1 MPIAHDI
8 FAETNPAYCA
18 ALLTQFV
25 GAYCSRTDAGP
36 DITLCYAALPLA
48 LSGDLA
54 STFNRTDRR
63 TGLLEWLHRCP
74 VIQIRLAD
82 RVNGSLDIVTEAIRF
97 ACFSH
102 MLMINSEGRL
112 VLGASTLRK
121 DLTKQLSE
129 DTRQIFK
136 NIDRLGCWL
145 ALAGS
150 TRTVFDMMGLEL

>member
-1 MPIAHDI
+1 MAIAHDI

-18 ALLTQFV
+18 ALLATFV
-25 GAYCSRTDAGP
+25 GAYRSRCDADP
-36 DITLCYAALPLA
+36 DIALCYAVLPLA

-54 STFNRTDRR
+54 STFDRTDRR
-63 TGLLEWLHRCP
+63 TGLLEWLRRSP
-74 VIQIRLAD
+74 VIQIRLAG

-97 ACFSH
+97 ACFSQ
-102 MLMINSEGRL
+102 LLAIDAEGRL
-112 VLGASTLRK
+112 VPGASTVPK

-129 DTRQIFK
+129 NTQQIFK
-136 NIDRLGCWL
+136 NIDRLGSWL